1 MNRTI
6 KFRVWNK
13 ARNKWEHGPHENPSL
28 DGVNLFGGCILL
40 GGFVNM
46 PMSELGSLIALQY
59 TGLKDKNGREI
70 FKGDIV
76 KFFTPNHGVETTDIV
91 CYSEGQFQMEG
102 CCWAVF
108 DSLYFDDE
116 KGLEVVGNIFDNPE
130 LLK

>member
-1 MNRTI
+1 MGHLASEFI
-6 KFRVWNK
+6 LSVSGKGIYL
-13 ARNKWEHGPHENPSL
+13 EDS
-28 DGVNLFGGCILL
+28 DGLYVIQ
-40 GGFVNM
+40 
-46 PMSELGSLIALQY
+46 QY

-70 FKGDIV
+70 FEGDIV

-116 KGLEVVGNIFDNPE
+116 KGLEVVGNVFENPE
-130 LLK
+130 LLKQ